1 MPIVCA
7 EYYFIRSLRRE
18 YFIDDTG
25 VDVCINKM
33 FWKNSALVSDSDR
46 KFVKNFEKYCKL
58 ILFKSV
64 KDCIKHTRY
73 EDNHNSLYGFYYKKD
88 CLCDSSDSVCIG
100 KSLADK
106 SSDYVHEY
114 PIFPAENLLWEY
126 EFCDAERLWDIHRKL
141 VDEFNDFVDDYISK
155 DSDGSYSKIAYIK

>member
-1 MPIVCA
+1 MIFVFENKKDDLLSVLFRASYSNCSFIYANGCGNLESCVEDNLSKSDDSILVFLDTIPDNKNTVNIYKNLRRLSRKNDFRIVVMPIVCA

-25 VDVCINKM
+25 VDICINKM

-73 EDNHNSLYGFYYKKD
+73 EDNSNSL
-88 CLCDSSDSVCIG
+88 
-100 KSLADK
+100 
-106 SSDYVHEY
+106 
-114 PIFPAENLLWEY
+114 
-126 EFCDAERLWDIHRKL
+126 
-141 VDEFNDFVDDYISK
+141 
-155 DSDGSYSKIAYIK
+155 